1 MKSTFC
7 LIALFLV
14 STFASAVENVK
25 VDVCVYGA
33 TSAGVIT
40 AAAVAK
46 EGKTVILIEQGR
58 HLGGLTSGGLG
69 KTDFGNK
76 AVIGG
81 MARDFY
87 KRLGKHYGVN
97 EVWTFEPSVAEN
109 AFKQIVAE
117 NKIRVLFD
125 HRLASVEKQGAHI
138 TKIVLDHAP
147 ADAYNAPGPVTQ
159 ASAVTVQAQVFI
171 DCGYEGDLMAKAG
184 VKYTVGRESVAQY
197 GEPLNG
203 IRAKTPKHQFLVKV
217 DPYNKPGD
225 AESGLLPLVQDGNG
239 GKPGDGDKSV
249 QAYNFRICLTNV
261 KSDQQ
266 PFTPPPGYD
275 TKTYELF
282 ARLVEATAQQKGGK
296 ISPSNFLKIDMM
308 QGGHKTD
315 INNQGAVSTDY
326 IGMSYDYPDAD
337 YATRARIWHAHRDY
351 TQGLFYFIAT
361 NPRLP
366 ETLRTQMNKW
376 GLANDEFQDT
386 QGWPH
391 QMYVREARRMIGRH
405 VVTQADCEHK
415 VVAQDSIGM
424 GAYNMDSHNCQ
435 RFVKDGS
442 AINEGDVQVG
452 PKGPYPVGYASITP
466 REEECDNLI
475 VPVCLSASH
484 IAYGSIRMEPVFMA
498 IGESSAYAACM
509 AVDGKTSVQKIDYPK
524 LRAKL
529 LAAGQVLEYKAPAGK
544 KK

>member
-1 MKSTFC
+1 MNPRHW
-7 LIALFLV
+7 LIGLCSFLI
-14 STFASAVENVK
+14 SFNSIAAENVK
-25 VDVCVYGA
+25 VDVCIYGG
-33 TSAGVIT
+33 TSAGVIA

-46 EGKTVILIEQGR
+46 EGNSVILIEQGR
-58 HLGGLTSGGLG
+58 HLGGLSSGGLG

-81 MARDFY
+81 MAREFY
-87 KRLGKHYGVN
+87 KRLGKHYGKP
-97 EVWTFEPSVAEN
+97 EVWAFEPSVAEKLFN
-109 AFKQIVAE
+109 DIVAE
-117 NKIRVLFD
+117 NKVRVLLN

-138 TKIVLDHAP
+138 SRIILDHAP
-147 ADAYNAPGPVTQ
+147 ADDYNAPGTVTE
-159 ASAVTVQAQVFI
+159 AGAVMVEAAVYI

-197 GEPLNG
+197 GESLNG
-203 IRAKTPKHQFLVKV
+203 IRAKTPQHQFKVKV

-225 AESGLLPLVQDGNG
+225 AESGLIPLIQDGNG

-249 QAYNFRICLTNV
+249 QAYNFRICVTNV
-261 KSDQQ
+261 KENQA

-275 TKTYELF
+275 AKEFELF
-282 ARLVEATAQQKGGK
+282 ARLVEAMPKQAGGK
-296 ISPSNFLKIDMM
+296 IGLNNFLKIDIMAD
-308 QGGHKTD
+308 GHKTD
-315 INNQGAVSTDY
+315 INNNGAVSTDY
-326 IGMSYDYPDAD
+326 IGMNYAYPDGD
-337 YATRARIWHAHRDY
+337 YASRAKIWHANRDY
-351 TQGLFYFIAT
+351 NQGLFYFLST
-361 NPRLP
+361 SPRLP
-366 ETLRTQMNKW
+366 ANLRQQMNAW
-376 GLANDEFQDT
+376 GLAKDEFTDT

-415 VVAQDSIGM
+415 VEAKDSIGM

-452 PKGPYPVGYASITP
+452 PKGPYPVGYESITP
-466 REEECDNLI
+466 KEEECDNLI
-475 VPVCLSASH
+475 VPVCLSATH

-509 AVDGKTSVQKIDYPK
+509 AVDGKTAVQKIDYAK
-524 LRAKL
+524 LREKL
-529 LAAGQVLEYKAPAGK
+529 LAAGQVLEFK
-544 KK
+544 K

>member
-1 MKSTFC
+1 MSRW
-7 LIALFLV
+7 IALCCLV
-14 STFASAVENVK
+14 VIAADVRAVEAVK
-25 VDVCVYGA
+25 VDVCVYGG

-46 EGKTVILIEQGR
+46 EGKSVILIEQGR

-81 MARDFY
+81 MSREFY
-87 KRLGKHYGVN
+87 KRLGNHYGQA
-97 EVWTFEPSVAEN
+97 EVWTFEPSVAEKLFN
-109 AFKQIVAE
+109 DIIAE
-117 NKIRVLFD
+117 NKVRVLLN
-125 HRLASVEKQGAHI
+125 HRLASVEKQGARI
-138 TKIVLDHAP
+138 VKIVLDDAP
-147 ADAYNAPGPVTQ
+147 ADEYNAPGAMKE
-159 ASAVTVQAQVFI
+159 ASAVTVEAAVFI

-184 VKYTVGRESVAQY
+184 VKYAIGRESIAQY

-203 IRAKTPKHQFLVKV
+203 IRAKTPQHQFKVKV
-217 DPYNKPGD
+217 DPYLKPGD
-225 AESGLLPLVQDGNG
+225 PASGLIPLIQSGDGG
-239 GKPGDGDKSV
+239 TPGDGDQRV
-249 QAYNFRICLTNV
+249 QTYNFRICVTNV
-261 KSDQQ
+261 KANQN

-275 TKTYELF
+275 AKTFELF
-282 ARLVEATAQQKGGK
+282 ARLVEAMPKQAGDK
-296 ISPSNFLKIDMM
+296 ISLSNFLKIDMM
-308 QGGHKTD
+308 ADGHKTD
-315 INNQGAVSTDY
+315 INNNGAVSTDY
-326 IGMSYDYPDAD
+326 IGMNYAYPDGD
-337 YATRARIWHAHRDY
+337 YATRAKIWRENRDY
-351 TQGLFYFIAT
+351 NQGLFYFIAT
-361 NPRLP
+361 SPRLP
-366 ETLRTQMNKW
+366 ENLRQQMNAW
-376 GLANDEFQDT
+376 GLAKDEFVDT

-415 VVAQDSIGM
+415 TEAADAVGM

-435 RFVKDGS
+435 RFVKEGA

-466 REEECDNLI
+466 KEEECENLI

-509 AVDGKTSVQKIDYPK
+509 AIDAKTTVQKIDYPK
-524 LRAKL
+524 LREKL
-529 LAAGQVLEYKAPAGK
+529 LAAGQVLEFHK
-544 KK
+544 